1 MNKSKGYVYYLL
13 WILGA
18 LILLYYGNMFLTMML
33 QKKDELFK
41 VEYSLLGNIL
51 YAFVIGIY
59 LSLLNGLP
67 NRRKFFRPLFFF
79 VFLPSFILMIY
90 PVIALYSELPYY
102 LIYLKL
108 THHEGFFFFSMLC
121 GLTFMKSLFGSK

>member
-1 MNKSKGYVYYLL
+1 MNKSKGYMYYFL
-13 WILGA
+13 WIIGA
-18 LILLYYGNMFLTMML
+18 LLLLYYGNMFLTMME
-33 QKKDELFK
+33 QKKDELFR

-51 YAFVIGIY
+51 YAFVIGTY

-79 VFLPSFILMIY
+79 VFLPSFILMIC
-90 PVIALYSELPYY
+90 PIAALFFKLPYY
-102 LIYLKL
+102 DIYQAAVR
-108 THHEGFFFFSMLC
+108 HEGYFFFSMLC